1 MTSADDRAI
10 RRKYYHA
17 DYMKRREKRLEY
29 ARDYAKKHRERINF
43 LQRERRRR
51 LKESPPEQPARKPLS
66 TTAIE
71 AFLPPKLY
79 NQRLRLRVEY
89 LKIHISERPPYDY
102 FLRCKTIEHL
112 RKNINRNYDRRE

>member
-1 MTSADDRAI
+1 MTNADDRAL
-10 RRKYYHA
+10 RRTYNRA
-17 DYMKRREKRLEY
+17 DYLKRRDKKLEY
-29 ARDYAKKHRERINF
+29 AREYAKKHRERINY

-51 LKESPPEQPARKPLS
+51 LKESPPEQPVRKPLS

-79 NQRLRLRVEY
+79 SQRLRLRVEY
-89 LKIHISERPPYDY
+89 LNIHISERPPYDY

-112 RKNINRNYDRRE
+112 RNNIKKL